1 MDTWLDQQ
9 RTNTETV
16 AKVAARRD
24 ISVSNKYGKD

>member
-9 RTNTETV
+9 RTNTKTV

-24 ISVSNKYGKD
+24 ISVVTNRL